1 MVISQYNDEVKNEL
15 SYMTSINTSRW
26 SSDEMQGTSMTRSNT
41 LVTKEFPL
49 MNSMVNQNDE
59 ILTGTQIQEFE
70 KKDRMST
77 KVIDE
82 TTLIIYF
89 RKHPKSDPFARS
101 KSFTASSAPENSDM
115 DTELKVK
122 DEAIHTQGYSF
133 Y

>member
-1 MVISQYNDEVKNEL
+1 MVISQYNDEVKTEL

-59 ILTGTQIQEFE
+59 ILTGTQIQEYE
-70 KKDRMST
+70 KKDMMST

-89 RKHPKSDPFARS
+89 RKHPKADPFARS

-115 DTELKVK
+115 ATELKVK